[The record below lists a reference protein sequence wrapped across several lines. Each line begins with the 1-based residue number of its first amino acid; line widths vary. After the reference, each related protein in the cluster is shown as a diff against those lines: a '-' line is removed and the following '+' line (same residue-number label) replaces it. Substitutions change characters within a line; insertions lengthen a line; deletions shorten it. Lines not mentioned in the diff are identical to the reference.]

1 MDIETFD
8 GVNINS
14 YFLNLWRIRLVYAV
28 DATESLLGLVSLG
41 AMIAIAPHD
50 LRPATPLDRR
60 VN

>member
-41 AMIAIAPHD
+41 AMIAISPHD